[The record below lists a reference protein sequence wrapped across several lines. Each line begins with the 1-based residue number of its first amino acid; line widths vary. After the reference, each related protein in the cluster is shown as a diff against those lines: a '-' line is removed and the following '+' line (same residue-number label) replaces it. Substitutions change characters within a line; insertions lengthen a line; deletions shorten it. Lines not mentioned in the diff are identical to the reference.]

1 MKRNVILRTHKIPS
15 KEHIKLLGVYL
26 DENLNFNKQ
35 ISEVCKKAS
44 QRAGVLFRLR
54 NVILCRAKLQLYMTS
69 ILPYLMYCH
78 VVWHLSKASDKRML
92 ERVLECALRRV

>member
-44 QRAGVLFRLR
+44 QEGRRSVQTKKCNPMPSQTTIVHDFHTTLSNVLP
-54 NVILCRAKLQLYMTS
+54 CCMTF
-69 ILPYLMYCH
+69 
-78 VVWHLSKASDKRML
+78 
-92 ERVLECALRRV
+92 